1 MTGAEVSKML
11 MTRAGRLLSHRPYS
25 RGELRQRL
33 ARLAEQERVEE
44 ALNRLEELNL
54 LNDSDYAYN
63 FALCR
68 MKQDGWGPLKVL
80 QSLQRREVAPA
91 LAESAIDRI
100 RQENGEDALLRE
112 YVDRH
117 CRKIG
122 LPRDL
127 RGIHRLIS
135 HLQRRG
141 FREETIFKAL
151 REKIPAVAWRRFET
165 GD

>member
-1 MTGAEVSKML
+1 ML
-11 MTRAGRLLSHRPYS
+11 MTRAGRLLSRRPYS
-25 RGELRQRL
+25 RGELRRRL
-33 ARLAEQERVEE
+33 ARFAEPDSVDEVLSRLA
-44 ALNRLEELNL
+44 ELNL
-54 LNDSDYAYN
+54 LNDSEYAYN

-80 QSLQRREVAPA
+80 QALLRREVAAA
-91 LAESAIDRI
+91 LAESAIERV
-100 RQENGEDALLRE
+100 RRENDEAALLRE
-112 YVDRH
+112 YVERH

-122 LPRDL
+122 LPEDL
-127 RGIHRLIS
+127 NGIRRLVT

-151 REKIPAVAWRRFET
+151 REEIPTVAWRRFET

>member
-1 MTGAEVSKML
+1 MSKIL
-11 MTRAGRLLSHRPYS
+11 MTRAGRLLSRRSYS
-25 RGELRQRL
+25 RGELRRKL
-33 ARLAEQERVEE
+33 AHLAEEGCVEQV
-44 ALNRLEELNL
+44 LDHLEELNL

-80 QSLQRREVAPA
+80 QSLMRREVAQA

-100 RQENGEDALLRE
+100 RQENDESALLQE
-112 YVDRH
+112 YVERH

-122 LPRDL
+122 MPQDL
-127 RGIHRLIS
+127 KGIRRLVS
-135 HLQRRG
+135 HLNRRG
-141 FREETIFKAL
+141 FQEEIIFKAL
-151 REKIPAVAWRRFET
+151 REQIPAAAWRRFET